1 MREVKSVS
9 LDQFKAGE
17 SGVIEAYKGQQDLH
31 QRLKEL
37 GLVRG
42 TFVTVKRFAPFG
54 DPMEIMVRG
63 YHLSIRKQ
71 DAATILV
78 KRQTT
83 DYRLQ
88 TLDHRK
94 PPHPVPLPGGE
105 EQGEGASFCCG
116 LKSEVFYSR
125 CLERRKFENAYE

>member
-1 MREVKSVS
+1 MQEQKHEKIT
-9 LDQFKAGE
+9 LDRLSAGE

-42 TFVTVKRFAPFG
+42 TFVTVKRFAPLG
-54 DPMEIMVRG
+54 DPMEITVRG

-78 KRQTT
+78 R
-83 DYRLQ
+83 RE
-88 TLDHRK
+88 TLAHS
-94 PPHPVPLPGGE
+94 L
-105 EQGEGASFCCG
+105 
-116 LKSEVFYSR
+116 
-125 CLERRKFENAYE
+125 